1 MTFSV
6 SQIFANF
13 YNTLCLSI
21 FEETSTLI
29 AFSIFMSMISLLI
42 FHILPDAPISD
53 NKEAPKKPVEI
64 FKGLLSLFGDRR
76 IISMYGLFAAG
87 SCANAVP
94 QSLLVVFYSK
104 FLSGLEIQD

>member
-6 SQIFANF
+6 QLIFANF

-29 AFSIFMSMISLLI
+29 AFSILISLISLVI
-42 FHILPDAPISD
+42 FQILPDPPIND
-53 NKEAPKKPVEI
+53 NKEAQKKPVEI
-64 FKGLLSLFGDRR
+64 FKELISLFRDRR

-87 SCANAVP
+87 SCANAIQ

-104 FLSGLEIQD
+104 FLASLEIQE

>member
-21 FEETSTLI
+21 FDETSTLI
-29 AFSIFMSMISLLI
+29 AFSIFISLLSLVI
-42 FHILPDAPISD
+42 FQILPDPPISD
-53 NKEAPKKPVEI
+53 NKEAQKKPLEI
-64 FKGLLSLFGDRR
+64 FKGLLSLFRDRR

-87 SCANAVP
+87 SCANAV
-94 QSLLVVFYSK
+94 
-104 FLSGLEIQD
+104 